1 MIPDLPERNA
11 LSNELHAR
19 PFPSMNAPAR
29 MVYLVIKRAETID
42 ANDRD
47 ADRTHL
53 IELLDQYG
61 MVHPQT
67 GATHYA
73 GKLGKHQIK
82 WECHTEFVAYSVIFD
97 GLGERAFDPRD
108 FDVFPE
114 AWLGRYDGA
123 RLTSIHLRIDLDGP
137 ETQTHL
143 ADWFTP
149 ESLAVSSVIDDAAK
163 IASDFRIDPAG
174 HTRMAMFVSPET
186 GPQRIGRIAQRL
198 CEIETYKAASML
210 GFFAVKT
217 MGGALGQTE
226 ARLGA
231 ILTSLSDEAEPTQSL
246 DDLLRVSSDIERVT
260 AETSFRLS
268 ATDAYQRIV
277 TQRVKVLREHRF
289 AGYQTF
295 DEFMTRR
302 FDPAMR
308 TVASAKARLM
318 DAAERSSRAAHLLS
332 TQVDVERSAQNQAIL
347 ERMDSRAD
355 LQLRLQ
361 GTVEGL
367 SVIAISYY
375 GVSLLTYLLLPL
387 AKSVGID
394 KVWLMAGATPLVLLC
409 VWALVR
415 RIKRHLH

>member
-1 MIPDLPERNA
+1 MIPDLPDRHA

-19 PFPSMNAPAR
+19 PFPTMAAPAR
-29 MVYLVIKRAETID
+29 MVSLVIKR
-42 ANDRD
+42 NDTAARD
-47 ADRTHL
+47 ADRAHL

-61 MVHPQT
+61 AAHPQT
-67 GATHYA
+67 DATHYA
-73 GKLGKHQIK
+73 GRLGKHQIK

-97 GLGERAFDPRD
+97 GLGERPFDPRD
-108 FDVFPE
+108 FDVFP
-114 AWLGRYDGA
+114 ATWLGRYDGA
-123 RLTSIHLRIDLDGP
+123 RLTSIHLRIDVDGAD
-137 ETQTHL
+137 TQTHL

-149 ESLAVSSVIDDAAK
+149 ESLAVSTVIDGAAK

-174 HTRMAMFVSPET
+174 HTRMAMFVAPDT

-198 CEIETYKAASML
+198 CEIETYKAAAML
-210 GFFAVKT
+210 GFFTVKSI
-217 MGGALGQTE
+217 GGTLGQTE
-226 ARLGA
+226 TRLGT
-231 ILTSLSDEAEPTQSL
+231 ILMSLSEDTEPAQTL
-246 DDLLRVSSDIERVT
+246 DDLLRVSSDIERVN

-268 ATDAYQRIV
+268 ATKAYWRIV
-277 TQRVKVLREHRF
+277 EQRVMVLREERF
-289 AGYQTF
+289 LGYQTF

-308 TVASAKARLM
+308 TVASAKARLI
-318 DAAERSSRAAHLLS
+318 DAAERASRAAHLLS
-332 TQVDVERSAQNQAIL
+332 TQVDVERSAQNQKIL
-347 ERMDSRAD
+347 ERMDHRAD

-375 GVSLLTYLLLPL
+375 AVSLLTYLLLPA

-394 KVWLMAGATPLVLLC
+394 KTWLMAGATPLVLLG